1 MCRRGQPRKR
11 RQKADSNDLTF
22 SQYLRRLIN
31 ADLEYAVLGRSGGCQ
46 LFRVAPQAGAISER
60 VQDLGDIVTLGLGQC
75 KSRGGG
81 LLDFAAAGRKG
92 SGFHNLVRF
101 NRLEIL
107 SWSRSSEFFIS
118 FFITAGIF

>member
-46 LFRVAPQAGAISER
+46 LFRVAASGGCDQRASAGFR
-60 VQDLGDIVTLGLGQC
+60 RYCDVGTGTVQIQ
-75 KSRGGG
+75 RGG
-81 LLDFAAAGRKG
+81 LLDFAAAGGKERV
-92 SGFHNLVRF
+92 S
-101 NRLEIL
+101 
-107 SWSRSSEFFIS
+107 
-118 FFITAGIF
+118 

>member
-75 KSRGGG
+75 KSRGAGSWTLPRPGG
-81 LLDFAAAGRKG
+81 KGAG
-92 SGFHNLVRF
+92 
-101 NRLEIL
+101 
-107 SWSRSSEFFIS
+107 FI
-118 FFITAGIF
+118 I